1 MGLDTVELVME
12 IEEAFDIT
20 IPDDRASEMVTVG
33 DVYEFILE
41 KTCQVPLESGRC
53 LSAAV
58 FYELSRQVRGLG
70 LVRGKIR
77 PNTELDQVIPL
88 TGRRST
94 WKALSSQMDL
104 RFPRL
109 GRPGW
114 LALLNC
120 MFVAI
125 VFIASLAVFA
135 QSKQLI
141 GVFVALGLGILSS
154 AAVGLLTEPFAIYP
168 AATCSTIR
176 DLVTHLVAI
185 NYSKLAGRYASRNPT
200 DVWNALQLIVSEQL
214 GVDRSKV
221 LPHAR
226 FVQDLG
232 AD

>member
-33 DVYEFILE
+33 DVYDFILE
-41 KTCQVPLESGRC
+41 KTSHVPSESSRC
-53 LSAAV
+53 LSAAA

-70 LVRGKIR
+70 LVSGKIR
-77 PNTELDQVIPL
+77 PNTKLDQVIPL

-94 WKALSSQMDL
+94 WKTLSSQMDL

-109 GRPGW
+109 GRPAW

-120 MFVAI
+120 ILVAL
-125 VFIASLAVFA
+125 VFITALAVFA
-135 QSKQLI
+135 NANQL
-141 GVFVALGLGILSS
+141 VAVLVALGLGALSS
-154 AAVGLLTEPFAIYP
+154 AAVALLTEPFAIYP
-168 AATCSTIR
+168 AATCTTIR

-185 NYSKLAGRYASRNPT
+185 NYNKLAGRYASRNPT